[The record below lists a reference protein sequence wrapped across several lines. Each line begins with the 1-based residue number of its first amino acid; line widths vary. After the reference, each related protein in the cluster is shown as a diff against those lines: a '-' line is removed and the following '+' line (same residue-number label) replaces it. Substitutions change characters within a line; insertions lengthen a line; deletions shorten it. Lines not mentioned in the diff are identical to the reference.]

1 MIKLEFIWIAF
12 SFYLCLFKIYFIFQ
26 CLSRPWVHLGTLP
39 SLPVPGTALILLTA
53 QDPTQGPGTVRPCP
67 REVLGFCLCLSWL
80 IPQPTPFPQ
89 RFLMSRAGAVCS
101 TPCHALPWLSWHP
114 GPWKHHP
121 SQHHNNI
128 YSLFLNN
135 YNTFFFFFI
144 SYYQTEKKSSD
155 SPFCC
160 GQRFVSL
167 NRSRSAWITLIW
179 QVLYIFPPFSKF
191 FQSFPFF
198 FF

>member
-135 YNTFFFFFI
+135 YNTFFFLHFLLPNWEEIFWFSFLLWSKI
-144 SYYQTEKKSSD
+144 CVSEQESI
-155 SPFCC
+155 
-160 GQRFVSL
+160 SL
-167 NRSRSAWITLIW
+167 NYFDMTGPLHLSPI
-179 QVLYIFPPFSKF
+179 Q
-191 FQSFPFF
+191 
-198 FF
+198 

>member
-135 YNTFFFFFI
+135 YNTFFF
-144 SYYQTEKKSSD
+144 SSFLITKLRRNLLILLSAVVKD
-155 SPFCC
+155 LCLWT
-160 GQRFVSL
+160 GVDQL
-167 NRSRSAWITLIW
+167 ELLWYDRSST
-179 QVLYIFPPFSKF
+179 
-191 FQSFPFF
+191 SFPHSVSFFKAFLFF